1 MTERQDV
8 VTVDHLLHEGRL
20 ASLDLRVVAGA
31 SGVSKTITNPRVQ
44 KPGLAL
50 AGFLE
55 YVKPGR
61 VQVIGS
67 SEAQFLATLP
77 PATAADRV
85 EGLTGL
91 EPPLIVVSKAME
103 QTGALFAGPCHR
115 HGVPLALT
123 AATTSVLIER
133 LGATLELLLAVREM
147 VHGDLLDIFAIGVL
161 ILGDSGSGKSECAA
175 IGVLILGDSGSGKS
189 ECALEL
195 VHRGHRLVADDVV
208 QIYKV
213 RNEELVGQ
221 APEEVRG
228 LMEVR
233 GLGLI
238 SIEQLFGV
246 VAVRDTKPI
255 DLVVNLVAEGAWPV
269 ERLGLADSSIE
280 ILGLRRPRLTVPVAP
295 GKSLSLLIEAA
306 ARKYLL
312 SQRGVPDAAA
322 DFLAHHD
329 EKLQGR

>member
-1 MTERQDV
+1 MTLQPEAVTAER
-8 VTVDHLLHEGRL
+8 LLHENRL
-20 ASLDLRVVAGA
+20 TSLSLRVLAGA
-31 SGVSKTITNPRVQ
+31 RGLSRPITNPRLQ

-67 SEAQFLATLP
+67 SEAQYLATLP
-77 PATAADRV
+77 QATAEERARALA
-85 EGLTGL
+85 GIQ
-91 EPPLIVVSKAME
+91 PPLIVISKGME
-103 QTGALFAGPCHR
+103 QTAALFVQPCEQA
-115 HGVPLALT
+115 GVPLALT
-123 AATTSVLIER
+123 SVTTSTLIER
-133 LGATLELLLAVREM
+133 LAATLEFLLAPREIL
-147 VHGDLLDIFAIGVL
+147 HGDLLDIF
-161 ILGDSGSGKSECAA
+161 A

-208 QIYKV
+208 EIYRV
-213 RNEELVGQ
+213 RNEDLVGQ

-255 DLVVNLVAEGAWPV
+255 DLVVNLVAEGTGPV
-269 ERLGLADSSIE
+269 DRLGLSENTIE

-306 ARKYLL
+306 TRKYLL
-312 SQRGVPDAAA
+312 GQRGMPDAATEY
-322 DFLAHHD
+322 LTRHD

>member
-1 MTERQDV
+1 MTGRQDV
-8 VTVDHLLHEGRL
+8 VTTDHVLHEGRL

-31 SGVSKTITNPRVQ
+31 SGVSKAITNPRVQ

-61 VQVIGS
+61 VQVIGF

-77 PATAADRV
+77 PATAAERV
-85 EGLTGL
+85 DALARL

-103 QTGALFAGPCHR
+103 QTGTLFAGPCNR
-115 HGVPLALT
+115 HGVPLAVT

-161 ILGDSGSGKSECAA
+161 ILGDSGSGKSECA
-175 IGVLILGDSGSGKS
+175 
-189 ECALEL
+189 LEL

-208 QIYKV
+208 EIYKV
-213 RNEELVGQ
+213 RNEDLVGQ

-255 DLVVNLVAEGAWPV
+255 DLVVNLVAEGAWPA

-322 DFLAHHD
+322 DFLARHD
-329 EKLQGR
+329 AKLQGR